1 MMSMKIQHVEELVGI
16 TKKNIRFYESQG
28 LLNPGRAENGYREY
42 HEADVKRLKQIKFLR
57 MLDVSIVEIQKL
69 FRGEIGLGQCLAEH
83 LKELDRRQNDLNEV
97 RSITEQSIALHVDE
111 IEKLDIDACLEEIAR
126 SEKEGVR
133 FVNVSQTDVHRK
145 KTAGAVF
152 GALIGIG
159 LMVLI
164 LILLLYA
171 NAQDPIP
178 PLLLICL
185 LLIPA
190 IVIICVIVALA
201 QRIQQIKGG
210 EEDEASQY

>member
-1 MMSMKIQHVEELVGI
+1 MKIQHVEELVGI

-28 LLNPGRAENGYREY
+28 LLHPGRAENGYREY

-57 MLDVSIVEIQKL
+57 MLDVSIDEIQKL
-69 FRGEIGLGQCLAEH
+69 FHGEIGLAEH
-83 LKELDRRQNDLNEV
+83 LKELDHRQLDLNEV
-97 RSITEQSIALHVDE
+97 RSITERSIALHVDE

-190 IVIICVIVALA
+190 IVIICVIVALT